1 MSLLVATESYV
12 IQLMSSSLGSKFL
25 YHSLEHTRR
34 VVKSTETLANA
45 LKLNKQDK
53 ERLLIAAWFHDVGYT
68 KGIKNHEENSVD
80 ILRNFMSSQGADE
93 ESIQKIARI
102 IMATAM
108 EAIPKN
114 DLESIIRDADSA
126 HFGSKDYELI
136 SNLLRAEW
144 ELTQNKEFS
153 DLEWVEENICF
164 FNQHHKFYTSYAQEN
179 WSTRKLKNLNKLIKQ
194 KKILEEK
201 SKKQNAKALP
211 ERGVETMFR
220 VTLRNHI
227 ALSDIADTKAN
238 ILLSVNAIVVSLV
251 LSNLIPKL
259 DNPSNEYLV
268 YPTVVFVFFTVI
280 SMTLSVI
287 ATRPNVTEGKFTRDD
302 VAQKKVNLLFF
313 GNFHQMPLND
323 FEWGMNLMMKDKDYL
338 YTAMIKDLYFLGK
351 VLHRKYNILR
361 WTYTIFITGILISLV
376 AFAIAFKGVL

>member
-194 KKILEEK
+194 K
-201 SKKQNAKALP
+201 LP

>member
-313 GNFHQMPLND
+313 G
-323 FEWGMNLMMKDKDYL
+323 
-338 YTAMIKDLYFLGK
+338 
-351 VLHRKYNILR
+351 
-361 WTYTIFITGILISLV
+361 IT
-376 AFAIAFKGVL
+376 